1 MHLHHMGPFYLAT
14 FKTLLDRFRVGHGNQ
29 MAVSAVGGGC
39 QRCPVCVC
47 GHDCDKC
54 SNVFQDRNSQF
65 ELWLGECPLEIY
77 NAFNRAQVAPPSEA
91 KFFSA
96 SDGGIRQHIFAWAP
110 RVRKDEMNA
119 W

>member
-1 MHLHHMGPFYLAT
+1 
-14 FKTLLDRFRVGHGNQ
+14 
-29 MAVSAVGGGC
+29 
-39 QRCPVCVC
+39 
-47 GHDCDKC
+47 
-54 SNVFQDRNSQF
+54 
-65 ELWLGECPLEIY
+65 LEIY
-77 NAFNRAQVAPPSEA
+77 NALNRAQVAPPSEA